1 MKYIFAL
8 AFGSMIGWGWV
19 VLTGGWVETGG
30 WLGACLA
37 FLIGAILCVF
47 VGLCFAELT
56 PALPCAGG
64 NMVFSYRALGY
75 GGSWIAVWA
84 TAFAYLGV
92 AAWEG
97 IAIATAINY
106 IVPILSIG
114 YLWTIAG
121 YDVYMSWCAV
131 GMVIGLVIVLI
142 NFFGGKA
149 AVLFQTVAT
158 LLLIIVGLIFFLGAM
173 GLGDASYMG
182 PAFINSKG
190 FIGVILMTPAMFV
203 GFDVIPQSAEEMNI
217 PRKKT
222 PTVLILSILLATLW
236 YIAIILGVAKAAPP
250 EIIAGAE
257 VGVTDAAAFVFNTQI
272 MGKVVIIGAL
282 CGILTSWNGFIIG
295 AVRVLF
301 AMGRAKM
308 LPPVF
313 GKLHSK
319 YKTPYASFYSLGRH
333 SLLVR
338 PAFGGQRLS
347 LVCQRQRIRNRT
359 ELFDGFHLLCGAKAK
374 GAGLAPP
381 LCRPSRKDHGTPCYY
396 CIRSLYCFVLPAF
409 SRTLSLAIRMGH
421 APILGSARCHL
432 GYHHQIYLSGCFSR
446 GTGTPHFWRRICT
459 GSFSAQEI
467 DSVSCR
473 TQIIY

>member
-1 MKYIFAL
+1 MKDIFAL

-37 FLIGAILCVF
+37 FVIGAVLCVF

-106 IVPILSIG
+106 VVPIPSIG

-131 GMVIGLVIVLI
+131 GMIIGLVIVLI

-149 AVLFQTVAT
+149 AVLFQTVT
-158 LLLIIVGLIFFLGAM
+158 TVLLVIVGLIFFLGAM

-217 PRKKT
+217 PRKKF
-222 PTVLILSILLATLW
+222 PTVLILSILMATLW

-257 VGVTDAAAFVFNTQI
+257 VGVADAAAFVFNTQI
-272 MGKVVIIGAL
+272 MGKIVIIGAL

-308 LPPVF
+308 LPPIF

-319 YKTPYASFYSLGRH
+319 YKTPYASIILVGILCLSGPLLGANA
-333 SLLVR
+333 LVWFVNAS
-338 PAFGGQRLS
+338 AFGTVLNYLMVSISFVVLRRKEPDLPRPYAVPAGRLMGPLAIIVSVAFIALYFPPSPGHLVWPYEWGMLLFWAVLGVILAIITKYTYRNVSLEEREHLIFGEEYARDLS
-347 LVCQRQRIRNRT
+347 L
-359 ELFDGFHLLCGAKAK
+359 
-374 GAGLAPP
+374 
-381 LCRPSRKDHGTPCYY
+381 
-396 CIRSLYCFVLPAF
+396 
-409 SRTLSLAIRMGH
+409 
-421 APILGSARCHL
+421 
-432 GYHHQIYLSGCFSR
+432 
-446 GTGTPHFWRRICT
+446 RR
-459 GSFSAQEI
+459 
-467 DSVSCR
+467 
-473 TQIIY
+473 

>member
-1 MKYIFAL
+1 MSSNREMLGKKFSMKDIFAL

-106 IVPILSIG
+106 IVPIPSIG

-190 FIGVILMTPAMFV
+190 FFGVILMTPAMFV

-217 PRKKT
+217 PRKKI

-257 VGVTDAAAFVFNTQI
+257 VGVADAAAFVFNTQI

-301 AMGRAKM
+301 AMGPLAIIVSVAFIALYFPPSPGHLVWPYEWGM
-308 LPPVF
+308 LLFWGVLGVILAIITKYTYRDISLEEREHFIF
-313 GKLHSK
+313 GEE
-319 YKTPYASFYSLGRH
+319 YARD
-333 SLLVR
+333 
-338 PAFGGQRLS
+338 LS
-347 LVCQRQRIRNRT
+347 L
-359 ELFDGFHLLCGAKAK
+359 H
-374 GAGLAPP
+374 
-381 LCRPSRKDHGTPCYY
+381 RK
-396 CIRSLYCFVLPAF
+396 
-409 SRTLSLAIRMGH
+409 
-421 APILGSARCHL
+421 
-432 GYHHQIYLSGCFSR
+432 
-446 GTGTPHFWRRICT
+446 
-459 GSFSAQEI
+459 
-467 DSVSCR
+467 
-473 TQIIY
+473 